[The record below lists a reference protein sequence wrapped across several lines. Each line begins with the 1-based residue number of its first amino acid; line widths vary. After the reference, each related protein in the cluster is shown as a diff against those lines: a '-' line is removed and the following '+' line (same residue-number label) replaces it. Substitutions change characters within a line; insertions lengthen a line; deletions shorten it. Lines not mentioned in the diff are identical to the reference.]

1 MATHGYRHHTDCK
14 PHTVKGLIKSLRCGV
29 ARGLPLKV
37 GGIRVYFVLARNRK
51 AKTERQI
58 ETRHGCFGRRSGEA
72 TRLAL
77 IWTLLF
83 APLSTPAQGPTST
96 EYRIKASFLTAV
108 PSFIDWPE
116 TAFASATA
124 PLLVCVLGDFRFGTA
139 LMESARTTSPHA
151 RHIDV
156 RWMRKHEELKN
167 CHLLFVSNSE
177 TKRYAQ
183 ILKIVRGT
191 GVLTI
196 GETPD
201 FLGVGGMLSFSFQND
216 LLKFEVNLAAVNEAH
231 LRASSK
237 LLALARRVVNERVHR
252 RDVKTRK
259 WIQIVCLP
267 ADSLGTYKDTR
278 FVDRFP
284 RRWDFRKFHGDSE
297 RACGRKPH

>member
-1 MATHGYRHHTDCK
+1 
-14 PHTVKGLIKSLRCGV
+14 
-29 ARGLPLKV
+29 
-37 GGIRVYFVLARNRK
+37 VYFVLARNRK
-51 AKTERQI
+51 AETERPI
-58 ETRHGCFGRRSGEA
+58 ETRHGCFRRRSGDA

-83 APLSTPAQGPTST
+83 APLATRAQGSAST
-96 EYRIKASFLTAV
+96 EYRIKASFLAAV

-124 PLLVCVLGDFRFGTA
+124 PLLVCVFGDFRFGTA
-139 LMESARTTSPHA
+139 LVESARTASPHA

-156 RWMRKHEELKN
+156 RWMRKGEELRN

-183 ILKIVRGT
+183 ILKIVQGT

-196 GETPD
+196 GETSD
-201 FLGVGGMLSFSFQND
+201 FLGAGGMLSFSFQND
-216 LLKFEVNLAAVNEAH
+216 SLKFEVNLAAVNEAH

-252 RDVKTRK
+252 RDVRNRK
-259 WIQIVCLP
+259 WIQTVCLP
-267 ADSLGTYKDTR
+267 ADALGRYRVTR

-297 RACGRKPH
+297 RTCGRKPHCN

>member
-1 MATHGYRHHTDCK
+1 M
-14 PHTVKGLIKSLRCGV
+14 

-51 AKTERQI
+51 AEAERQI
-58 ETRHGCFGRRSGEA
+58 ETRHGCFGRRSGDA

-83 APLSTPAQGPTST
+83 APLATLAQGPTST

-116 TAFASATA
+116 TAFTSATA

-139 LMESARTTSPHA
+139 LVESARNASPHA

-156 RWMRKHEELKN
+156 RWMRKDEELKN

-183 ILKIVRGT
+183 ILKIVQGT

-216 LLKFEVNLAAVNEAH
+216 LLKFEVNLVAVNEAH

-252 RDVKTRK
+252 RDVRTRK
-259 WIQIVCLP
+259 WIQTSSLP
-267 ADSLGTYKDTR
+267 ADSLGRYMETR

-297 RACGRKPH
+297 RTCGRKLHGN

>member
-1 MATHGYRHHTDCK
+1 M
-14 PHTVKGLIKSLRCGV
+14 
-29 ARGLPLKV
+29 
-37 GGIRVYFVLARNRK
+37 
-51 AKTERQI
+51 
-58 ETRHGCFGRRSGEA
+58 ETRHGCFGWRSGDA

-77 IWTLLF
+77 IWSLLF
-83 APLSTPAQGPTST
+83 APLSTRAQSPAST
-96 EYRIKASFLTAV
+96 EYRTKASFLAAV

-139 LMESARTTSPHA
+139 LTESARNTSPHA
-151 RHIDV
+151 RHIDI
-156 RWMRKHEELKN
+156 RWMRKDEELKN

-183 ILKIVRGT
+183 ILKIVQGT

-237 LLALARRVVNERVHR
+237 LLALARRVVNERVNR
-252 RDVKTRK
+252 RDVRTRK
-259 WIQIVCLP
+259 WIQTVSLP
-267 ADSLGTYKDTR
+267 ADSLGRYGDAT
-278 FVDRFP
+278 FVGRFP
-284 RRWDFRKFHGDSE
+284 RPWDFGKLPGDSQ
-297 RACGRKPH
+297 RTCGRKPHCN